1 MTTNT
6 ISHNLVQK
14 LNENAVS
21 LHDGVSEATEAQTSL
36 KQTSVRRKRPKITG
50 NATLLL
56 VKNIYTHKTNFPL
69 FLNVRIFID

>member
-21 LHDGVSEATEAQTSL
+21 LHDGVLEATEAQTSL
-36 KQTSVRRKRPKITG
+36 KQASVGRKRPKITG
-50 NATLLL
+50 NATLPL

-69 FLNVRIFID
+69 FLRYASL